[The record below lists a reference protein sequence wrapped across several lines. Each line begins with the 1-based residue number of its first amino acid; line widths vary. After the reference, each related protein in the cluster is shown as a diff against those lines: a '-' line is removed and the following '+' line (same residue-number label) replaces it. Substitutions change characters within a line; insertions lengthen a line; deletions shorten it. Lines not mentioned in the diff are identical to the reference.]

1 MAERIWD
8 QFLTERDREVFAASG
23 YGTRAGF
30 GDRPVL
36 LVIDVNY
43 NFVGDKPEP
52 ILDSIKRW
60 PNSCGEEGWAAIP
73 RIRSLI
79 DTAVN
84 RNR

>member
-43 NFVGDKPEP
+43 NFVGDKP
-52 ILDSIKRW
+52 
-60 PNSCGEEGWAAIP
+60 
-73 RIRSLI
+73 
-79 DTAVN
+79 
-84 RNR
+84 